1 MWFIEGESSIE
12 VTFYGVRGSTPC
24 HGDDTKRYGGNTSCV
39 VVRVPGEQPIM
50 FDLGTGARYFGQEQS
65 WPFEGT
71 CLLSHLHWDHVQGL
85 PFFAPLLRADS
96 TLHLYAPE
104 QRDGRGLREVI
115 DDAIRPPMFPLA
127 ASQLPGELVCYET
140 ADDDFM
146 VGSVR
151 VTARMVPHIGPTL
164 GFRLE
169 WGGRSIAY
177 LSDHQ
182 QPVDGSLTMADSARE
197 LATGVDLLI
206 HDAQFT
212 DCEFEM
218 KRHWGHC
225 TIDYA
230 VWLARECGVRT
241 LALFHHDPTRTD
253 DQLDAV
259 ASEHAAQS
267 SATSVVVAHEG
278 MTLTLPKV

>member
-1 MWFIEGESSIE
+1 MQ
-12 VTFYGVRGSTPC
+12 VTFFGVRGSTPC
-24 HGDDTKRYGGNTSCV
+24 HGDDTRRYGGNTSCV
-39 VVRVPGEQPIM
+39 VVRVPDADPILL
-50 FDLGTGARYFGQEQS
+50 DLGTGARYFGRDAE
-65 WPFEGT
+65 PGFRGA

-96 TLHLYAPE
+96 TLHLYAPA
-104 QRDGRGLREVI
+104 QRDGRSLCEVI

-127 ASQLPGELVCYET
+127 ASQLPGELVCHDTE
-140 ADDDFM
+140 DEEFSL
-146 VGSVR
+146 GSVR
-151 VTARMVPHIGPTL
+151 VVARLVPHIGPTL
-164 GFRLE
+164 GYRLE

-182 QPVDGSLTMADSARE
+182 QPIDGALTVAEGARE
-197 LATGVDLLI
+197 LVQGVDLLI

-212 DCEFEM
+212 QPEFEL

-230 VWLARECGVRT
+230 KWLAAECQVGT

-253 DQLDAV
+253 DELDEVGRACTGSGP
-259 ASEHAAQS
+259 A
-267 SATSVVVAHEG
+267 VVVAREG
-278 MTLTLPKV
+278 LTLSFDRR

>member
-1 MWFIEGESSIE
+1 MQ

-24 HGDDTKRYGGNTSCV
+24 HGDDTRRYGGNTSCV
-39 VVRVPGEQPIM
+39 VVRVPDADPIM
-50 FDLGTGARYFGQEQS
+50 LDLGTGARYFGREAAEG
-65 WPFEGT
+65 FRGT

-96 TLHLYAPE
+96 TLHLYAPA
-104 QRDGRGLREVI
+104 QRDGRSLREVI

-127 ASQLPGELVCYET
+127 ASQLPGQLVCHDT
-140 ADDDFM
+140 ADEEFDLGP
-146 VGSVR
+146 VHV
-151 VTARMVPHIGPTL
+151 VARMVPHIGPTL
-164 GFRLE
+164 GYRLE

-177 LSDHQ
+177 VSDHQ
-182 QPVDGSLTMADSARE
+182 QPVDGALTMADGARE
-197 LATGVDLLI
+197 LVQGVDLLI

-212 DCEFEM
+212 QAEFEH

-230 VWLARECGVRT
+230 RWLAAECNVGT

-253 DQLDAV
+253 DELDDVGRACT
-259 ASEHAAQS
+259 S
-267 SATSVVVAHEG
+267 SGPLVVVAREG
-278 MTLTLPKV
+278 LTLSLDRR